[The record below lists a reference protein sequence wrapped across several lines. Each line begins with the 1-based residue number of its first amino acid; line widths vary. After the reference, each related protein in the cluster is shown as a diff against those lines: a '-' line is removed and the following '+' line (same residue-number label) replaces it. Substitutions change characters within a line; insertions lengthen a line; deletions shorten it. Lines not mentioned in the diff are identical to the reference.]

1 MSGLRGYLF
10 SIVTAAV
17 ICALVGALGK
27 DSAAGPLVRLLCG
40 IFLAVTVLRP
50 LAHLDLERWMDIAV
64 PYRQDAQFYSEQG
77 EEFSRRAKAELIK
90 QNVQAYILD
99 KAKELHAPITVQVV
113 LQETGEPL
121 PQTVILTGRVSPY
134 AKAQLQRM
142 MEEDLGIAKEQQQ
155 WTS

>member
-17 ICALVGALGK
+17 ICGLIGALAK
-27 DSAAGPLVRLLCG
+27 DSGTGPLMRLLCG

-50 LAHLDLERWMDIAV
+50 LAQLDLERWMDTAL
-64 PYRQDAQFYSEQG
+64 PYRQQAQHYTAQG
-77 EEFSRRAKAELIK
+77 EEITRRAKAELIK
-90 QNVQAYILD
+90 EKTQAYILD
-99 KAKELHAPITVQVV
+99 KAKTLHAQLTVQVV
-113 LQETGEPL
+113 LRETGEPL

-134 AKAQLQRM
+134 AKEQLQRI